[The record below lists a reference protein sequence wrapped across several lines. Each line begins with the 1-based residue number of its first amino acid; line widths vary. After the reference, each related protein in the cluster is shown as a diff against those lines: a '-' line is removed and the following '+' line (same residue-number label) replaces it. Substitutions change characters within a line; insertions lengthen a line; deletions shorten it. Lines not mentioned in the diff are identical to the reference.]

1 MYQDLYCTLDLACW
15 ADSSS
20 FTMQGV
26 TFVNQYIIMRTL
38 GSGSFGKVKLCMN
51 SQDQQLYA
59 VKLINRQA
67 MLRNSRLNRRPGSQ
81 MASPGEHVM
90 KEIAVMRNL
99 RHQNIVHLKEIIGML
114 DFFSRLGLC
123 RSASPLILWP
133 IAVIRLV
140 CSLLPV
146 LCSRCEGLS

>member
-1 MYQDLYCTLDLACW
+1 
-15 ADSSS
+15 
-20 FTMQGV
+20 MQGV

-59 VKLINRQA
+59 VKVINRQA

-99 RHQNIVHLKEIIGML
+99 RHQNIVHLKEIIGEL
-114 DFFSRLGLC
+114 EFFRLGHSC
-123 RSASPLILWP
+123 PQNIQFGP
-133 IAVIRLV
+133 F
-140 CSLLPV
+140 LLFMEPGWCTACC
-146 LCSRCEGLS
+146 LRRAGLP